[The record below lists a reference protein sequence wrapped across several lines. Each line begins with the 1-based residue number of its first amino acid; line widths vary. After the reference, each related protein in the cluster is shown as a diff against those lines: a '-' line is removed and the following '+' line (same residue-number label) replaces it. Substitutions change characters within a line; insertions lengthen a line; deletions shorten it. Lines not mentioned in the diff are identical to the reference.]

1 MGSLCVP
8 CAPRS
13 THAAWTFAVHAP
25 TACRWVLHSV
35 LPLCPCPQTAKALAA
50 AVIPNEYG
58 IHPPGKLRI
67 GSMICSQLL
76 GKLLADL
83 ASMREESVQTAG
95 LQHADNSMQVGG
107 AVPGEERGGRQ
118 PG

>member
-1 MGSLCVP
+1 MLAV
-8 CAPRS
+8 CAG
-13 THAAWTFAVHAP
+13 
-25 TACRWVLHSV
+25 
-35 LPLCPCPQTAKALAA
+35 PQTARALAA

-58 IHPPGKLRI
+58 ISPGGKLRI

-95 LQHADNSMQVGG
+95 LLHADNSAQVGG
-107 AVPGEERGGRQ
+107 EGQATLGGQ
-118 PG
+118 PVHLPSAQRLFGWPALLELTVSAWPVNVLAA